1 MVRFNEKGILWF
13 RILDLRVLRILDSG
27 LWVLGFW
34 ILDLKVDFTAVT
46 SISQPIINIAIDV
59 IDDDDDCDHDTDD
72 NDNDDDL
79 TAVASISQP
88 IINIATARMTNP
100 TCELKNQN

>member
-1 MVRFNEKGILWF
+1 M
-13 RILDLRVLRILDSG
+13 DL
-27 LWVLGFW
+27 
-34 ILDLKVDFTAVT
+34 TAVA
-46 SISQPIINIAIDV
+46 SISQPIMNIAIDV
-59 IDDDDDCDHDTDD
+59 IDDDDDCDHATDD

-88 IINIATARMTNP
+88 IMNIATARMTNP